1 MSMFLPISIFGR
13 YWEHF
18 AHNQIQCAS
27 LGSHKCGMKKHKG
40 RGLLPCRPSLPARI
54 NRFKVTLSSTKIRSP
69 CDFYFL
75 RVSFDFFLHNITLN
89 SIDDNI
95 GCLESFYHSRPT
107 LKFGG
112 FWDWYVNSILH
123 CVISIMNGHELLM
136 IWDLDP
142 APYFPLMC
150 SVMHCRMQVRAEGV
164 QRDVRK
170 TYIQSA
176 DCIQS
181 AYCFQSAY
189 WYYAPS
195 VALSYSRA
203 WARPPYISRVRLQ
216 PKGAPKKYLLLT
228 YK

>member
-112 FWDWYVNSILH
+112 FWDWCVNSILH
-123 CVISIMNGHELLM
+123 CIVHYTGHSEVTVRESNYTSPSSWKVYSSI
-136 IWDLDP
+136 
-142 APYFPLMC
+142 
-150 SVMHCRMQVRAEGV
+150 
-164 QRDVRK
+164 QRK
-170 TYIQSA
+170 QEN
-176 DCIQS
+176 
-181 AYCFQSAY
+181 
-189 WYYAPS
+189 W
-195 VALSYSRA
+195 
-203 WARPPYISRVRLQ
+203 
-216 PKGAPKKYLLLT
+216 K
-228 YK
+228 